1 MKASIKQI
9 SEMTGFSPA
18 TVSNALNN
26 KKGVNRETQE
36 KILQAARECGYL
48 SEGGPIHSIRFV
60 IYKDSG
66 RIVADT
72 PFFSALIEGVEME
85 SRRGDFETVICNLN
99 RSAPDY
105 EERLNQILT
114 DPTSGIL
121 LLATEL
127 DEKEAARF
135 KEALAPVVVLD
146 NWFEETSF
154 NSVLISNTDS
164 SCAAAEYLI
173 RRGHREIGYLQ
184 SEIPIKNFFY
194 RIEGY
199 ERALKAHGLEPP
211 EGGVLKLPPSMDG
224 AREQMN
230 RLLREGVKLPPAF
243 LADNDIIALGAMK
256 AMQDNGIRVPDDVS
270 IIGFDDLPFC
280 SITTPGLTTIRVFK
294 QEMGRTAVRR
304 LLELIR
310 YGDQYVTKSQI
321 CTAFVERGSVRDCTP
336 PVVDSEPEQPAKH
349 A

>member
-1 MKASIKQI
+1 MKASIRQI

-26 KKGVNRETQE
+26 KRGVNHETAA
-36 KILQAARECGYL
+36 KILEAAHACGYL
-48 SEGGPIHSIRFV
+48 SEGGNIHSIRFV

-66 RIVADT
+66 QVVSDT

-85 SRRGDFETVICNLN
+85 SRVGNFETVIWNLN

-105 EERLNQILT
+105 DERLKQLLT

-127 DEKEAARF
+127 DEEEAAKF
-135 KEALAPVVVLD
+135 KSALAPVVVLD
-146 NWFEETSF
+146 NWFENSSF

-164 SCAAAEYLI
+164 TCAAAEYLI
-173 RRGHREIGYLQ
+173 ANGYKEIGYLK
-184 SEIPIKNFFY
+184 SNINIKNFFY
-194 RIEGY
+194 RQEGY
-199 ERALKAHGLEPP
+199 ERALKAHGLEIP
-211 EGGVLKLPPSMDG
+211 ENGLISLPPTMDG
-224 AREQMN
+224 ARAQMN
-230 RLLREGVKLPPAF
+230 RLLSAGIRLPEAL

-256 AMQDNGIRVPDDVS
+256 AMQDHGIRIPEDVS

-280 SITTPGLTTIRVFK
+280 SITTPGLTTIHVYK

-310 YGDQYVTKSQI
+310 NGDRFVTKSQI
-321 CTAFVERGSVRDCTP
+321 CTEFVERGSVCKRTD
-336 PVVDSEPEQPAKH
+336 
-349 A
+349 

>member
-36 KILQAARECGYL
+36 KILAAARECGYL

-60 IYKDSG
+60 IYKDTG

-72 PFFSALIEGVEME
+72 PFFSALIEGVEDE
-85 SRRGDFETVICNLN
+85 SRRGAFETVICNLN

-114 DPTSGIL
+114 DPSSGIL

-127 DEKEAARF
+127 SEQEAARF
-135 KEALAPVVVLD
+135 KEARAPVVVLD
-146 NWFEETSF
+146 NWFEESLF

-164 SCAAAEYLI
+164 ACAAAEYLI
-173 RRGHREIGYLQ
+173 RRGHKKIGYLQ

-194 RIEGY
+194 RFEGY

-211 EGGVLKLPPSMDG
+211 EGGIVRLPPSMDG
-224 AREQMN
+224 ARERMN
-230 RLLREGVKLPPAF
+230 RLLKEGIALPSAY

-256 AMQDNGIRVPDDVS
+256 AMQDNGISIPGDVS

-310 YGDQYVTKSQI
+310 YGDRFVTKSQI
-321 CTAFVERGSVRDCTP
+321 CTAFVERGSVKVNTP
-336 PVVDSEPEQPAKH
+336 PVLDIGPDCPAD
-349 A
+349 AE